1 MKDHSLRKIVIG
13 IIVFIILLL
22 VVGFSVLMLTEYEP
36 EDIEELTVEGEATK
50 KLKQDED
57 IKLLTYNLGYL
68 SLDSTQDFFM
78 DGGESVMPK
87 TASNVNKNL
96 AAIQNLIQN
105 EDADIYLFQEVDYKA
120 KRSYN
125 MNQYEGLKKDF
136 DGTATYAFYHK
147 CLYIPYPIFN
157 SVGHVESGM
166 TILNKFA
173 LTATR
178 IALPSAYSWPMRAVM
193 FKRCLM
199 VQRMQV
205 ENCDKELV
213 VINLHLEAYDD
224 GNTRLE
230 QLEILKNLMLEEYEK
245 GNYVIAGGD
254 FNQKFPVVD
263 NSKYPVL
270 DDSHFSAATIPED
283 FLPEK
288 WKYAVD
294 GSKPTSRLLNEVYS
308 GNYDNTQLYVI
319 DGYILSPNVELKSV
333 ETIENSFSY
342 SDHQPVRLTVKLK
355 K

>member
-1 MKDHSLRKIVIG
+1 MRDHSLRKIIIG
-13 IIVFIILLL
+13 IVVIILILLL
-22 VVGFSVLMLTEYEP
+22 IGFGVLMITEYMP
-36 EDIEELTVEGEATK
+36 EEVEELSIDGKATK
-50 KLKQDED
+50 TLKQDEE

-78 DGGESVMPK
+78 DGGKNVMPK

-96 AAIQNLIQN
+96 AALQNLIEN

-136 DGTATYAFYHK
+136 KGEATYAFYHK

-157 SVGHVESGM
+157 PVGHVEGGM
-166 TILNKFA
+166 AILNKFSS
-173 LTATR
+173 TATR
-178 IALPSAYSWPMRAVM
+178 VALPSAYSWPMRAVM

-199 VQRMQV
+199 VERMKIN
-205 ENCDKELV
+205 ESDKELV
-213 VINLHLEAYDD
+213 LINLHLEAYDD

-230 QLEILKNLMLEEYEK
+230 QLEILKKLMIDEYNK

-263 NSKYPVL
+263 NSIYPVL

-288 WKYAVD
+288 WQYAVD
-294 GSKPTSRLLNEVYS
+294 GSKPTSRLLNETYS

-319 DGYILSPNVELKSV
+319 DGYILSPNIELKKV
-333 ETIENSFSY
+333 ETIENAFSY
-342 SDHQPVRLTVKLK
+342 SDHQPVRLSVKLNK
-355 K
+355 

>member
-1 MKDHSLRKIVIG
+1 MRDHGLRKIIIWIVVI
-13 IIVFIILLL
+13 ILILLL
-22 VVGFSVLMLTEYEP
+22 IGFATLMITEYMP
-36 EDIEELTVEGEATK
+36 EDVEELKIDGKATK
-50 KLKQDED
+50 ILKQGEE

-78 DGGESVMPK
+78 DGGKNVMPK

-96 AAIQNLIQN
+96 AALQNLIEN

-136 DGTATYAFYHK
+136 KGEATYAIYHK
-147 CLYIPYPIFN
+147 CLYIPYPILN
-157 SVGHVESGM
+157 PVGHVEGGM
-166 TILNKFA
+166 AILNKFSSS
-173 LTATR
+173 ATR
-178 IALPSAYSWPMRAVM
+178 VALPSAYSWPMRAVM

-199 VQRMQV
+199 VERMKIDGT
-205 ENCDKELV
+205 DKELV
-213 VINLHLEAYDD
+213 LINLHLEAYDD

-230 QLEILKNLMLEEYEK
+230 QLEILKKLMIDEYNK

-263 NSKYPVL
+263 NSIYPVL

-288 WKYAVD
+288 WQYAVD
-294 GSKPTSRLLNEVYS
+294 GSKPTSRLLNETYS

-319 DGYILSPNVELKSV
+319 DGYILSPNIELKSV
-333 ETIENSFSY
+333 ETIENAFSY
-342 SDHQPVRLTVKLK
+342 SDHQPVRLSVKLNK
-355 K
+355 